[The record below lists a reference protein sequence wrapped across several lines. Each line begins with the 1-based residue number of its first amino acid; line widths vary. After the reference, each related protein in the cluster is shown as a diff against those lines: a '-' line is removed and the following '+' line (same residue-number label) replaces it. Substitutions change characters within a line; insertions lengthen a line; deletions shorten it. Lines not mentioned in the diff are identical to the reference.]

1 MIETTYCNSCIKKN
15 ISESINE
22 KKNNEIERNKFNFL
36 SDKNYLLSLN
46 KDSLKEIK
54 ITENLKESISLK
66 DTDNIKEAKKNVTIN
81 ETKNTLKI
89 MDEDKKQLL
98 INEMKDLSNK
108 LTDLEYL
115 IREVYICAYI
125 LVSKDVNNVMH
136 LHGVYSKLDNATID
150 YNTIISDLE
159 KYKNVTRLSKLILY
173 KTYIND
179 FHISLDTSL
188 CDDPEMTVILQKKF

>member
-1 MIETTYCNSCIKKN
+1 MPCIKCKDQNIVETTYCNNCIKKN
-15 ISESINE
+15 ISENNNE

-36 SDKNYLLSLN
+36 SNENYISSLDKGIIKDLNNSTSLN
-46 KDSLKEIK
+46 QV
-54 ITENLKESISLK
+54 
-66 DTDNIKEAKKNVTIN
+66 KKNVTID

-98 INEMKDLSNK
+98 INEMRDVSNK
-108 LTDLEYL
+108 LTSMEYL
-115 IREVYICAYI
+115 IKEIYICAYI
-125 LVSKDVNNVMH
+125 LISKDVNNIMH
-136 LHGVYSKLDNATID
+136 FHGVYSKVEKGVED

-159 KYKNVTRLSKLILY
+159 KYKNVTRLNKLILY

-188 CDDPEMTVILQKKF
+188 CDDPEMTVILQRKF

>member
-1 MIETTYCNSCIKKN
+1 MPCVKCKDESITRNTYCNSCIKN
-15 ISESINE
+15 NLSETNNK
-22 KKNNEIERNKFNFL
+22 KKNDEIERNKFNFL
-36 SDKNYLLSLN
+36 SNENYISSLDKGIIKDLN
-46 KDSLKEIK
+46 NLKEI
-54 ITENLKESISLK
+54 
-66 DTDNIKEAKKNVTIN
+66 KKNVTID

-98 INEMKDLSNK
+98 INEMRDVSNK
-108 LTDLEYL
+108 LTSMEYL
-115 IREVYICAYI
+115 IKEIYICAYI
-125 LVSKDVNNVMH
+125 LVSKDVNNIMH
-136 LHGVYSKLDNATID
+136 FHGVYSKVEKGVED

-159 KYKNVTRLSKLILY
+159 KYKNVTRLNKLILY